1 MQSALAFGL
10 SQPLSA
16 VSQQVSFTCATGNC
30 TYPRFSSLAV
40 CRKCADVTSRLVASE
55 VDPRRRLNITLD
67 ITAPGA
73 QVDNRQIMR
82 YELPNGLALDNSV
95 EMAMLGTT
103 NASQTLAHQDIDT
116 FLWASTILR
125 HPPGTNLTRIESNA
139 RSAVTATEC
148 ALYLCVQSHT
158 CSVGNGILTT
168 SSTEIPSTVNPDS
181 WKFLDDRDRRT
192 SLSPSRQRSLAF
204 HPRFS
209 YPARSD
215 LSLSAS
221 AGGETEAFNI
231 SQAAVSGISALLQRS
246 LAACTRGS
254 ARTCNATLEPV
265 ADNWMPINGFY
276 MTVRSGPQYAP
287 DAAAVLFAARN
298 VSDVFDAVA
307 VALSNVLRSGAD
319 EGVLGGG
326 AVRGELGILVTRYH
340 VDWRWIGLHALV
352 VGLAVTVVSW
362 ILLRS
367 WLATGGVPVLGSS
380 ALAVLARGGEVGG
393 LLVGSKSVEEMEG
406 RARAAEVVMFG
417 GDEVEL
423 MAREEWTRSR

>member
-10 SQPLSA
+10 FQPLSTA
-16 VSQQVSFTCATGNC
+16 SQLVSFTCATGNC
-30 TYPRFSSLAV
+30 TYPRFSSLGV
-40 CRKCADVTSRLVASE
+40 CRKCVDVTDKIVASE

-67 ITAPGA
+67 ITAPGV

-82 YELPNGLALDNSV
+82 YELPNGIALDNSV
-95 EMAMLGTT
+95 EMVMLGTT
-103 NASQTLAHQDIDT
+103 NGSRTLVHQEIDT

-158 CSVGNGILTT
+158 CGVGGGILAT

-181 WKFLDDRDRRT
+181 WNFLDDRSSRT
-192 SLSPSRQRSLAF
+192 PLPSSRQRSLSF

-209 YPARSD
+209 YPPRSD
-215 LSLSAS
+215 LSLSTS
-221 AGGETEAFNI
+221 TGETETFNI
-231 SQAAVSGISALLQRS
+231 SQAAVSGLSALLQRT

-254 ARTCNATLEPV
+254 TRTCNATLEPV
-265 ADNWMPINGFY
+265 ADNWAPINGFY

-287 DAAAVLFAARN
+287 DAAAVLFAAGN
-298 VSDVFDAVA
+298 VSDVFDSVA

-326 AVRGELGILVTRYH
+326 LVRGELGILVTRYH

-367 WLATGGVPVLGSS
+367 WLSGGVPVLGSS
-380 ALAVLARGGEVGG
+380 ALAVLARGEAVGG
-393 LLVGSKSVEEMEG
+393 LLSGSKSVEEMEG

-423 MAREEWTRSR
+423 MAREEWTHSR